1 MVWKKSKRKRK
12 RVRNSKVKP
21 AKAKK
26 ADGANGSPNGRR
38 RKVNN
43 PFTKFVSWTID
54 KGALDHWTAYHIAA
68 GLAIAK
74 IAQWCGASDLWAVL
88 WVLIIGIAWEI
99 FEYFVEGTEE
109 TYGTVSKWAWNTAS
123 DIVVEVGAAWWMVLP
138 AGQVVCSAC
147 GS

>member
-1 MVWKKSKRKRK
+1 MLVVWKKSKRKRR
-12 RVRNSKVKP
+12 RVRNSKAKPVKV
-21 AKAKK
+21 KK
-26 ADGANGSPNGRR
+26 ADGANGSLSGRRR

-68 GLAIAK
+68 GLFIAK
-74 IAQWCGASDLWAVL
+74 VAQWLGSSDLWAVL

-99 FEYFVEGTEE
+99 FEYIVEGTEE

-138 AGQVVCSAC
+138 AGSLI
-147 GS
+147 G